1 MNLPQNHRLQFSV
14 EESICFQ
21 KGQEVSELLSISLD
35 PDIRVQEVNDYVSI
49 RGSLELTGE
58 YNIDQSKNTEE
69 FYTDKRFVEEVRTR
83 EDGTA
88 ELTHCFPVD
97 ITIPKNKV
105 SHLHEVF
112 VFIDAFDYQLT
123 DSRILTIQADLAI
136 EGLLDDTADREQDI
150 SLYEAP
156 DEGFSEP
163 PELFAL
169 EAEGSEEEAPAE
181 PPELLVSEAGLRE
194 EQENEEEE
202 AERSEPLALKSEDS
216 EGIKAEEAPA
226 EPPELVVSEAGLRE
240 EQENE
245 EEEAERSEPLALKA
259 EDSGGIKAEEAPA
272 EPSELLVSEAGF
284 REEQENEEEKAE
296 RSEPLALKS
305 EDSEGIKAE
314 EAPAEPPELVVSE
327 AGLREEQENEEE
339 EAERS
344 EPLALKAEDSEDIK
358 AEEEASAE
366 PPELVVSEAGLR
378 EEQADEEE
386 EAERSEPLA
395 LKSEDSGGIKA
406 EEATAEP
413 SELLVSEARLR
424 EEQAN
429 EEKETV
435 RSESADLET
444 EGSKDIK
451 AEEAKPPELIL
462 SEAGLREEAETVE
475 ADSPKAASGIEIREK
490 AETEEE
496 QAELS
501 EPLVSAAEISPA
513 VEAELQQE
521 AERGE
526 EKTEKPDSSI
536 LEHALR
542 QESQKTESELSDHI
556 EPAPRQDAEQLKE
569 VQETIHEDV
578 VSLEGS
584 REQEEAP
591 AALLKEEAAAPTL
604 HFNQKISAEGESQE
618 EELTPAYRTFLP
630 EQDSEEHSFY
640 SAPKLLEEEE
650 QKKESFEIEV
660 RKTPTPEES
669 EEEASFHSYQLP
681 DTSEP
686 ERKETDA
693 IAGAV
698 PAAQTKGTET
708 KENHNSLYLTKLFTR
723 EEDEFSR
730 MKICIVQQEDTIER
744 LCERYDITSQQLIRM
759 NSLALDDELKAGQ
772 ILYIPQYNSSHA

>member
-1 MNLPQNHRLQFSV
+1 MPQNHRLQFSV

-150 SLYEAP
+150 PLYEAP

-169 EAEGSEEEAPAE
+169 EAEDSVEEAPAE
-181 PPELLVSEAGLRE
+181 PPELVVSETRLRE

-216 EGIKAEEAPA
+216 EDIKAEEAPA
-226 EPPELVVSEAGLRE
+226 EPPELVVSEARLRE

-245 EEEAERSEPLALKA
+245 EEETERSAPLDLKA
-259 EDSGGIKAEEAPA
+259 EESGGIKAEEASV
-272 EPSELLVSEAGF
+272 EPPGLVVSEARL
-284 REEQENEEEKAE
+284 REEQENEKKEAE
-296 RSEPLALKS
+296 RSAPLDLKAEES
-305 EDSEGIKAE
+305 EDIKAE
-314 EAPAEPPELVVSE
+314 EAPAEPP
-327 AGLREEQENEEE
+327 G
-339 EAERS
+339 
-344 EPLALKAEDSEDIK
+344 
-358 AEEEASAE
+358 
-366 PPELVVSEAGLR
+366 LVVSEAGLR
-378 EEQADEEE
+378 EEQAGEKE
-386 EAERSEPLA
+386 EAERSAPLD
-395 LKSEDSGGIKA
+395 LKAEESGGIKA
-406 EEATAEP
+406 EEARAEP
-413 SELLVSEARLR
+413 SELVVSEARLR

-435 RSESADLET
+435 RSESAALEP
-444 EGSKDIK
+444 EGSKDINAK
-451 AEEAKPPELIL
+451 EAKPPELIL
-462 SEAGLREEAETVE
+462 SETRLREEAETIE

-490 AETEEE
+490 TETEEE

-501 EPLVSAAEISPA
+501 EPRVSAAKISPA

-526 EKTEKPDSSI
+526 EKTEKPDSPN

-556 EPAPRQDAEQLKE
+556 EPAPRQDAEQPEE
-569 VQETIHEDV
+569 VQETIREDV

-584 REQEEAP
+584 REQEEVP
-591 AALLKEEAAAPTL
+591 AALLKEESAVPTL
-604 HFNQKISAEGESQE
+604 HFNQKISAEEESQE

-660 RKTPTPEES
+660 RKTPSPEEP

-693 IAGAV
+693 VAGAV

>member
-1 MNLPQNHRLQFSV
+1 MPQNHRLQFSV

-150 SLYEAP
+150 PLYEAP

-169 EAEGSEEEAPAE
+169 EAENSEEEAPAE
-181 PPELLVSEAGLRE
+181 PPELVVSETRLRE
-194 EQENEEEE
+194 EQENEEEEAERSAPLALKSEDSEDIKAEEAPAEPPELVVSEARLREEQENEKKE

-216 EGIKAEEAPA
+216 EDIKAEEAPA

-240 EQENE
+240 EQADEK
-245 EEEAERSEPLALKA
+245 EEAERSEPLDLKA
-259 EDSGGIKAEEAPA
+259 EESGGIKAEEAPA
-272 EPSELLVSEAGF
+272 EPSELV
-284 REEQENEEEKAE
+284 
-296 RSEPLALKS
+296 
-305 EDSEGIKAE
+305 
-314 EAPAEPPELVVSE
+314 
-327 AGLREEQENEEE
+327 
-339 EAERS
+339 
-344 EPLALKAEDSEDIK
+344 
-358 AEEEASAE
+358 
-366 PPELVVSEAGLR
+366 
-378 EEQADEEE
+378 
-386 EAERSEPLA
+386 
-395 LKSEDSGGIKA
+395 
-406 EEATAEP
+406 
-413 SELLVSEARLR
+413 VSEARLR

-435 RSESADLET
+435 RSESAALEP
-444 EGSKDIK
+444 EGSKDINAK
-451 AEEAKPPELIL
+451 EAKPPELIL
-462 SEAGLREEAETVE
+462 SETRLREEAETIE

-490 AETEEE
+490 TETEEE

-501 EPLVSAAEISPA
+501 EPRVSAAKISPA
-513 VEAELQQE
+513 VE

-526 EKTEKPDSSI
+526 EKTENPDSPI

-556 EPAPRQDAEQLKE
+556 EPAPRQDAEQPEE
-569 VQETIHEDV
+569 VQETICEDV

-591 AALLKEEAAAPTL
+591 AALLKEESAVPTL
-604 HFNQKISAEGESQE
+604 HFNQKISAEEESQE

-660 RKTPTPEES
+660 RKTPSPEEP

-693 IAGAV
+693 VAGAV